1 MKICVFSD
9 VHGNYQALDKMLS
22 VEADV
27 SRFFFLGDIFGYF
40 TDQQQIIERMSKMDN
55 LTCICGNHDAYYLRS
70 LHDDSL
76 REELVKK
83 YGSSY
88 LSKISDSQIEFLK
101 NMSECLVE
109 DIDGIKLAFYHG
121 GPDDYLEQRIY
132 PDTELALDS
141 DGVLVANDDNMSD
154 TSKAGALDVIFT
166 GHTHY
171 RLSRSLPVNNEES
184 MVVKPDNLL
193 QAGECMLINPG
204 SLGQPRDGKGFSYC
218 VFDTQAR
225 EVSFRN
231 VEIDVDELLNSVY
244 EAEQESDNYRY
255 LVKKYKG

>member
-22 VEADV
+22 VETNV
-27 SRFFFLGDIFGYF
+27 SRFVFLGDIFGYF
-40 TDQQQIIERMSKMDN
+40 TEQERILERMSKMDN

-70 LHDDSL
+70 LQDDSL

-88 LSKISDSQIEFLK
+88 LSKISDGQIEFLK

-132 PDTELALDS
+132 PDNEFEVNADS
-141 DGVLVANDDNMSD
+141 ACDF
-154 TSKAGALDVIFT
+154 IFT

-184 MVVKPDNLL
+184 MVIKPDNLL
-193 QAGECMLINPG
+193 AGECMLINPG